1 MCTSYKHK
9 LRWKGKT
16 SDFSPFIDWPVFQ
29 GKDTNISLAW
39 SSQGER
45 SRGWEPAVSSTSFR
59 GIRTCWDPLERSQGR
74 GRCHQA
80 WRWDNQGGLGRRS
93 RFRARSLWFWAVEAE
108 RDCGVASK
116 KRSFSFNLHHQNRC
130 SRTAA
135 LSKFCQNIVL
145 HWSHRNITYCFS
157 MLES

>member
-1 MCTSYKHK
+1 MERENIRFQSFYWLASLTRERHKHQPG
-9 LRWKGKT
+9 LEFPRWEKQRVRACCLQYQLQRHQDLLGPTGAQPGK
-16 SDFSPFIDWPVFQ
+16 
-29 GKDTNISLAW
+29 
-39 SSQGER
+39 
-45 SRGWEPAVSSTSFR
+45 
-59 GIRTCWDPLERSQGR
+59 

-93 RFRARSLWFWAVEAE
+93 RFPARSLWFWAVEAE
-108 RDCGVASK
+108 TDCGDASK
-116 KRSFSFNLHHQNRC
+116 KKSFSFNPHHQDRC

>member
-1 MCTSYKHK
+1 MCTFYKHK

-16 SDFSPFIDWPVFQ
+16 SDFSPFVDWPVLQ
-29 GKDTNISLAW
+29 GKGTNSLAW
-39 SSQGER
+39 SSQGEKQR
-45 SRGWEPAVSSTSFR
+45 VRACCLQYQLQRPQDLLGPTGAQP
-59 GIRTCWDPLERSQGR
+59 GK

-108 RDCGVASK
+108 RDCGNASK
-116 KRSFSFNLHHQNRC
+116 KKSSSFNPHHQNRC

-135 LSKFCQNIVL
+135 LSKFCQNILL

-157 MLES
+157 VLES